1 MAFGLNTNSLALGF
15 RFDFFNVLQTPIK
28 KNHHLFTLKLSASQN
43 LLNVFKSVTHSDNL
57 SSSFFSDFSSVLIG
71 GVDVGAVGVAGEALC
86 GDGEGC
92 VIDDTDSALDG
103 VVGEGDAKA

>member
-15 RFDFFNVLQTPIK
+15 RFDFFNVLQKTRK
-28 KNHHLFTLKLSASQN
+28 KTLFYSETA
-43 LLNVFKSVTHSDNL
+43 LLTESIIYFQKSVTHSDNL

-71 GVDVGAVGVAGEALC
+71 GVEVGAVGVAGDALC

>member
-15 RFDFFNVLQTPIK
+15 RFDFFNVLQKTRK
-28 KNHHLFTLKLSASQN
+28 KTLLFYSETA
-43 LLNVFKSVTHSDNL
+43 LLTESIIYFQKSVTHSDNL

-71 GVDVGAVGVAGEALC
+71 GVEVGAFGVAGDALC

>member
-1 MAFGLNTNSLALGF
+1 MFYKKTRKKTLLFYSETALLTESIIYF
-15 RFDFFNVLQTPIK
+15 Q
-28 KNHHLFTLKLSASQN
+28 
-43 LLNVFKSVTHSDNL
+43 KSVTHSDNL

-71 GVDVGAVGVAGEALC
+71 GVEVGAVGVAGDALC

>member
-1 MAFGLNTNSLALGF
+1 M
-15 RFDFFNVLQTPIK
+15 
-28 KNHHLFTLKLSASQN
+28 
-43 LLNVFKSVTHSDNL
+43 

-71 GVDVGAVGVAGEALC
+71 GVEVGAVGVAGDALC